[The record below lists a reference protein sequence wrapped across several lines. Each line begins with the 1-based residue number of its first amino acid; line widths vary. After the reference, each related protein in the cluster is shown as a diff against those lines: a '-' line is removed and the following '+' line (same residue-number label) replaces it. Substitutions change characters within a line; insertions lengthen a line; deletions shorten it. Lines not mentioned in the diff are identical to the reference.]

1 MAIALD
7 MQSADF
13 DERFQALLAAKRET
27 SADVDLAV
35 ADIIEDV
42 RQRGDTALAEL
53 SLRFDRIEIGRVG
66 LKVSAAEIEA
76 AIGACDRTALE
87 ALKLAH
93 ARVMDFHLRQKP
105 ADVRFTDPLG
115 VELGWRW
122 RPIDSVGLYVPG
134 GAASYP
140 SSVLM
145 NAVPAK
151 VAGSR
156 RLAMVMPAPDGQ
168 TNPLALAAARI
179 AGVDEIYRVG
189 GAQAIAAL
197 AFGTATIAPV
207 DKIVGPGNAYVA
219 AAKRRVFGVVGID
232 MIAGPSE
239 VVVLADATAD
249 PRFVAADLLAQ
260 AEHDEAAQSILITD
274 EARLARAVE
283 AEVER
288 QLESLP
294 RAKIAGASW
303 RDNGAVILCPS
314 LEAAI
319 PLVDQARAG
328 ASRDHDAR
336 RRGAWRQ
343 NRQRRRDL
351 HRGPYAR
358 SDRRLCRRLE
368 PCPADRPLSP
378 LLVGAWRPRLH
389 EAHVAAQMRRPL
401 ARGSRARRRHAGQG
415 RGARGARALGRA
427 QASREQP
434 MSRKPAKSRNRL
446 AGVTL
451 DEATIPRGLAD
462 VDHERAVAIFD
473 LIEENSFGIPGRDDG
488 PYTLK
493 ISQEESK
500 LTFEVKAANGEP
512 AASIVVSM
520 TPFRPLLKDY
530 FLVCETYYSAIRT
543 ASPRQIEAIDRE
555 RTTLHNEGAELM
567 AQRLAGTADIDQATA
582 RRLFALVSALRWR
595 V

>member
-1 MAIALD
+1 MFPA
-7 MQSADF
+7 
-13 DERFQALLAAKRET
+13 
-27 SADVDLAV
+27 
-35 ADIIEDV
+35 
-42 RQRGDTALAEL
+42 
-53 SLRFDRIEIGRVG
+53 GR
-66 LKVSAAEIEA
+66 
-76 AIGACDRTALE
+76 
-87 ALKLAH
+87 
-93 ARVMDFHLRQKP
+93 P
-105 ADVRFTDPLG
+105 
-115 VELGWRW
+115 
-122 RPIDSVGLYVPG
+122 
-134 GAASYP
+134 SYP

-151 VAGSR
+151 VAGCR
-156 RLAMVMPAPDGQ
+156 RLAMVMPTPDGQ

-274 EARLARAVE
+274 DARLARAVE

-319 PLVDQARAG
+319 PARRPARAG
-328 ASRDHDAR
+328 ASRDHGAR

-351 HRGPYAR
+351 PRAPYAR
-358 SDRRLCRRLE
+358 GDRRLCRRLE
-368 PCPADRPLSP
+368 PRPADRALGA

-401 ARGSRARRRHAGQG
+401 ARGSRPGGGHAGQG

-427 QASREQP
+427 AGFARTAHEPQTGQEPQSPRRGDPGRSDDPARARP
-434 MSRKPAKSRNRL
+434 MSITSGRSRSS
-446 AGVTL
+446 T
-451 DEATIPRGLAD
+451 
-462 VDHERAVAIFD
+462 
-473 LIEENSFGIPGRDDG
+473 
-488 PYTLK
+488 
-493 ISQEESK
+493 
-500 LTFEVKAANGEP
+500 
-512 AASIVVSM
+512 
-520 TPFRPLLKDY
+520 
-530 FLVCETYYSAIRT
+530 
-543 ASPRQIEAIDRE
+543 
-555 RTTLHNEGAELM
+555 
-567 AQRLAGTADIDQATA
+567 
-582 RRLFALVSALRWR
+582 
-595 V
+595 